1 MPMNDPRLYASPYP
15 PLANISNPWSTVPV
29 ANYGKRFLSV
39 SVFLL
44 IAVSGFRPAAALRI
58 RYTYQDLYWSSQS
71 STRTLAICEIIAWVE
86 LLADTGFS
94 PVKHVSS
101 ITFHLATAKAC
112 FWKTHINKSMV
123 RNLTAQLQTAPPFLV
138 SHRHPQ
144 MQLKSYN

>member
-1 MPMNDPRLYASPYP
+1 MDDPRLYASPYP
-15 PLANISNPWSTVPV
+15 PLADISNPSSTVPV

-39 SVFLL
+39 SVFPF
-44 IAVSGFRPAAALRI
+44 IVVSGFRPAAALRI

-94 PVKHVSS
+94 RVKHVSS

-123 RNLTAQLQTAPPFLV
+123 RKWTAELPKTPPFLI

-144 MQLKSYN
+144 IQLKSYN